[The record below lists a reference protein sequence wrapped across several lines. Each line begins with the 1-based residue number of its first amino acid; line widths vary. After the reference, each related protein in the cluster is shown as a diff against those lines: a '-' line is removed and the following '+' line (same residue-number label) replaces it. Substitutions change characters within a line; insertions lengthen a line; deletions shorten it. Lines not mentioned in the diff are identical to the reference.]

1 MKGPSA
7 NILAVLSIAFLAA
20 LVIGWKLA
28 PEADVQ
34 PPEAETG
41 PAEAGIPL
49 RDRPSRTDSGVARKM
64 DRIRNAATPVERSR
78 AAISLAMSLDP
89 SEFAAWVEG
98 DRFSNRNGPELSIF
112 RMIIFERW
120 AAEDPDSLIAWGIH
134 NDHGQAGRALDTF
147 AKDDP
152 ERLIAHFREHP
163 DDTLELTQLGDIA
176 KSHPSLALSRL
187 RELYESG
194 VTSELDRKSREV
206 LLVISEKGAAELEAV
221 LDSLPEAIR
230 AQAESVLIGRKLEKD
245 FAGEIGKLF
254 SDPQGA
260 EIFHDNMALLKGR
273 TAEIIAAV
281 PGMPESWLNNF
292 ASNPW
297 RLFQHQEGNE
307 WLEADLEGLGFS
319 KKQAD
324 DIRETGYGY
333 LSYSHP
339 GLVLKNITYDE
350 KSRRSLESAVAN
362 LFRRGESREAEAQR
376 VISEITNPE
385 AREAATGYWKA
396 LVAGRMLKK
405 TDDPA
410 EWFQS
415 LAGIAAPLLA
425 ENVATQLRSLDGRKL
440 EEYRAGFNALPAGA
454 KDTAALSIAKTA
466 SNSNAS
472 NAVYGDAIRYL
483 ANNPPATDPA
493 KKPHEQFQLSRSAS
507 AYTVNLAM
515 ENPVKASEW
524 VGSLPEGNTREWAA
538 KNLAKYW
545 NQYDPTAVSGWMKS
559 LPGKER
565 EQVQAYLKTGW

>member
-1 MKGPSA
+1 MKRPSA

-20 LVIGWKLA
+20 LVIGWRLA

-41 PAEAGIPL
+41 PAEARIPL
-49 RDRPSRTDSGVARKM
+49 RDRPPRTDSGVARKM

-120 AAEDPDSLIAWGIH
+120 AAEDPDSLIAWGIR

-163 DDTLELTQLGDIA
+163 DDALELTQLGDIA

-187 RELYESG
+187 SELYKSG
-194 VTSELDRKSREV
+194 VTSQLDRKSREV
-206 LLVISEKGAAELEAV
+206 LLAISEKGAAELEAV

-230 AQAESVLIGRKLEKD
+230 EQAESVIIGRKLEKD
-245 FAGEIGKLF
+245 FAGEIAKLF
-254 SDPQGA
+254 SHPQGS
-260 EIFHDNMALLKGR
+260 EIFKDNMSLLEGK
-273 TAEIIAAV
+273 TAEILAAV
-281 PGMPESWLNNF
+281 PEMPESWRSDI
-292 ASNPW
+292 ARNPW
-297 RLFQHQEGNE
+297 GLFRNREGRE
-307 WLEADLEGLGFS
+307 WLETDLGALGFS
-319 KKQAD
+319 ETQAEK
-324 DIRETGYGY
+324 IRETGQGY
-333 LSYSHP
+333 LAYSHP
-339 GLVLKNITYDE
+339 DLVLKNISDSV
-350 KSRRSLESAVAN
+350 KSRRAMESALAN
-362 LFRRGESREAEAQR
+362 LFRRGESREAEGQR
-376 VISEITNPE
+376 LISEIANPE
-385 AREAATGYWKA
+385 VRAAATGHWET
-396 LVAGRMLKK
+396 LVASRSK
-405 TDDPA
+405 TKVGSPS
-410 EWFQS
+410 EWMQS
-415 LAGIAAPLLA
+415 LGSIAAPLQT
-425 ENVATQLRSLDGRKL
+425 EHVASQLRNLDEAKL
-440 EEYRAGFNALPAGA
+440 EEYRAGFSGLSGGA
-454 KDTAALSIAKTA
+454 KEAAALSIAKTA
-466 SNSNAS
+466 SNSSAS

-483 ANNPPATDPA
+483 ANNPPATDPT
-493 KKPHEQFQLSRSAS
+493 KQPNEQFQLSRSAS
-507 AYTVNLAM
+507 TYSVNLAT
-515 ENPVKASEW
+515 ENPVAASEW

-565 EQVQAYLKTGW
+565 EQVRTYLETGR